1 VREIRT
7 HGLNGRGLETELRW
21 GLNGH
26 EAGNGGYGQGSTYGP
41 PRQSPTLPA
50 AGDHQG
56 QQTARLLAGQLC
68 AAMERELAAVVELV
82 RYGGALRQAGREATL
97 LAPGAPLS

>member
-7 HGLNGRGLETELRW
+7 HGLTGRGLETEPRW

-50 AGDHQG
+50 AGD
-56 QQTARLLAGQLC
+56 QQEATDGDADGARG
-68 AAMERELAAVVELV
+68 AAVELV
-82 RYGGALRQAGREATL
+82 LRPA
-97 LAPGAPLS
+97 